1 MSFVFEYENLELK
14 SEHVYA
20 NHINSVDSVKFHPTE
35 DTKFA
40 SGSHDKTICLWDI
53 QQEKP
58 IASILA
64 QEEGIWS
71 LAWHPNG
78 RSVIST
84 GPAGKIYHTDINTGK
99 CERVIQAKMAKGYY
113 LSFLKDSTDYIICG
127 QNGHIE
133 KYQFGQKTAISSSE
147 VPDKIVYCW
156 KEVADSNKL
165 IASTS
170 NGEFLTFNKDLS
182 DKQTF
187 QMSKHE
193 IRTFEI
199 VKNEIYTGYQ
209 NGDLKVINYNIAN
222 NEFALKKEFH
232 GHRAPISTIFYDKN
246 NDLLLTGAKDSSI
259 FLWSPQ
265 NKKCLHNLVGHKDQ
279 IAEISVN
286 CSGKMAVSA
295 SWDQTLRSFKLGV

>member
-1 MSFVFEYENLELK
+1 MSFVFEYQNLELK
-14 SEHVYA
+14 SGHVYA
-20 NHINSVDSVKFHPTE
+20 NHINSVDAVKFHPTE
-35 DTKFA
+35 DAKFV
-40 SGSHDKTICLWDI
+40 SGSHDKTICLWDV

-58 IASILA
+58 ISSILA

-99 CERVIQAKMAKGYY
+99 CEQVIQAKMTKGYY

-127 QNGHIE
+127 QSGQIE
-133 KYQFGQKTAISSSE
+133 KYQFGQSTAICSGE
-147 VPDKIVYCW
+147 VLDNIVYCW
-156 KEVADSNKL
+156 KEVADSNKV

-187 QMSKHE
+187 KMSKHE

-209 NGDLKVINYNIAN
+209 NGDLKVINYNITN
-222 NEFALKKEFH
+222 NEFAIEKEFH
-232 GHRAPISTIFYDKN
+232 GHRAAISTIFYDKN

-259 FLWSPQ
+259 FMWSAQ
-265 NKKCLHNLVGHKDQ
+265 DKKCLHNLVGHKDQ

-286 CSGKMAVSA
+286 CSGKIAVSA